1 MKKQI
6 VSLLAT
12 FVVLAASVVATRAQ
26 SANRPTFVVNIP
38 FEFSIGRQ
46 KTLPAGEY
54 IVERMQ
60 SQVRLISKRDGRAYL
75 TTLTIQIQTQATQD
89 RSHLVFN
96 RYGDQYFLAQVWN
109 SATNVGMELHKSHQ
123 ESASELAT
131 NRTERETVTLI
142 ARR

>member
-1 MKKQI
+1 
-6 VSLLAT
+6 
-12 FVVLAASVVATRAQ
+12 
-26 SANRPTFVVNIP
+26 
-38 FEFSIGRQ
+38 
-46 KTLPAGEY
+46 
-54 IVERMQ
+54 MQ
-60 SQVRLISKRDGRAYL
+60 SRVRLISKRDGRAYL
-75 TTLTIQIQTQATQD
+75 TTLTIPVQTQATQD

-123 ESASELAT
+123 ERASELAT